1 MNFSSGDGDSG
12 SLLLLQI
19 VMIAAFR
26 FLFIVGENAR
36 LMVVTMLKNHV
47 LLLRTFSIK

>member
-19 VMIAAFR
+19 VIAAFR
-26 FLFIVGENAR
+26 FLFIVGENAW